1 MKLPNYKLDFYI
13 EETMGKLRIADGH
26 MNNQSVLPILHQ
38 NADVPNIQRNAISI
52 VSTRGSNTTFSVSTV
67 VSSIR
72 VSDEG
77 LLLVLWHSTETLSTS
92 LPASESSWTSFSKR
106 GHWEWVNSIS
116 KLIFFQNYGFDFFH
130 QCVIRKFWRL
140 HRLNLLEKTF
150 ALISH
155 SELWYS
161 KGFELC

>member
-26 MNNQSVLPILHQ
+26 MNNQSFSRILHQ
-38 NADVPNIQRNAISI
+38 NADVPNIQRSAISF

-77 LLLVLWHSTETLSTS
+77 LLLVLYHSTEKLLTS
-92 LPASESSWTSFSKR
+92 LPAPESS
-106 GHWEWVNSIS
+106 
-116 KLIFFQNYGFDFFH
+116 
-130 QCVIRKFWRL
+130 
-140 HRLNLLEKTF
+140 
-150 ALISH
+150 
-155 SELWYS
+155 
-161 KGFELC
+161 

>member
-26 MNNQSVLPILHQ
+26 MNNQSFSRILHQ
-38 NADVPNIQRNAISI
+38 NADVPNIQRSAISI

-77 LLLVLWHSTETLSTS
+77 LLLVFYHSTEKLSTS
-92 LPASESSWTSFSKR
+92 LPAPESS
-106 GHWEWVNSIS
+106 
-116 KLIFFQNYGFDFFH
+116 
-130 QCVIRKFWRL
+130 
-140 HRLNLLEKTF
+140 
-150 ALISH
+150 
-155 SELWYS
+155 
-161 KGFELC
+161 